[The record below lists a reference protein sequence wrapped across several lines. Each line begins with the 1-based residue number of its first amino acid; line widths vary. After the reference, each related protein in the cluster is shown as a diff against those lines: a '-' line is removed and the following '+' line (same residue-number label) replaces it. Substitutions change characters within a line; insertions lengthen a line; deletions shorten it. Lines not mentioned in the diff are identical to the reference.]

1 MKKTLALLL
10 ALVMTFSLITLPATA
25 ATTAADVNPEV
36 TTNIKSIDV
45 DSLDSSI
52 NYLNGAPSVTA
63 SGFTITFSSGNYS
76 INDNYTG
83 VVDPVTNEIFK
94 FPIKAKAGVATIEE
108 GYAKGEDYKL
118 ILGSKLGDTYPG
130 SGANTTGRIVEGQPM
145 KGAFIKKVA
154 DPVDPTNSVIE
165 FNYGQTG
172 SGNPNGA
179 YAGLITRLAY
189 GTSTKMIEPA
199 SGATPATKINS
210 GILAYEWNFYIP
222 ENSAEY
228 MTTASSYINLGGI
241 HADNT
246 SGADM
251 LAEQTQY
258 KNGKLTHSLHTHT
271 FNADGSVKSLLATT
285 YDITPD
291 TWHNIKQVIIVDDV
305 ALDTTNEN
313 YSFPLIAYYFDG
325 QLVSTIRS
333 RNKLLSSTSTGQVR
347 FALAPTPS
355 STYADKTK
363 NYNVYLDDLKQYWI
377 APLSVSGLEDAYTN
391 FSPSSDSV
399 VINYTNP
406 VDSDALKDA
415 ITVKLGDEV
424 ADDVT
429 VNVES
434 IDNYTAKI
442 SFEGLNAKKATAYTV
457 EIAEFKDQYLST
469 ATGKTFTVTTAPEF
483 IAEANPEVFEG
494 FKAGTERTIDFEF
507 SAALGTAPE
516 NAFIVK
522 DANGKIMTGWTAELS
537 SKNKVATISLK
548 NLDATGTFPYTLTVA
563 PDAKNEAG
571 KTIVEATVVKINK
584 AGKYDIFTET
594 FSEDKFDSTNWT
606 IFNAGTGNDIASA
619 TIEKD
624 PANTESTNGVL
635 KFEGQAVDSSAFKFY
650 LRRNVPSEYGSA
662 IDFTSPSSPFYGK
675 KLVLEVDNYKP
686 AADKNN
692 HINDAGGYGSFLAFS
707 RSKTNIT
714 NDSSAYTG
722 NYSRWYITGTSFSV
736 QNTSNAATKVAK
748 NIYQNRLNA
757 GASTNVSSDKWETF
771 RMIFDQTD
779 TTRHDTHRTYKIGD
793 NGSLTVTKAP
803 YTYVTSVAADG
814 TVTTTTTK
822 TAADGANK
830 YPEYVYDFMAERM
843 TNEKYLLFP
852 GEENFSYNTSNE
864 YGTFYGAMFGWD
876 FKTSKGIRY
885 IDNLKAYAVDK
896 FKMVQFSENV
906 NEFIPE
912 KSSTIEIGFNQ
923 TLYSEVEKLKNNIML
938 LTKDE
943 NGEDVNVT
951 DLISDIT
958 FNNSKDSV
966 AITLNSSG
974 LTDNKEYE
982 IAFGPEFIDEY
993 GQALAV
999 YQSEILVDRTR
1010 IYGDYAVKFEVLPY
1024 EGFNAS
1030 VDNAMISNFYTG
1042 ANKKVVVTLTQPTVL
1057 DANAIS
1063 SAFEV
1068 KDANGEV
1075 VTGWN
1080 AILSADSKSIII
1092 NFAGMSDA
1100 KAFPYTLT
1108 SLDTLVNAE
1117 DESIPA
1123 PIKVTISD
1131 LEGIYPIFEETFE
1144 NFKENVEWKD
1154 NLDSNNWVT
1163 SANTGVDENT
1173 WRYINSATSDLN
1185 SIMVVS
1191 ETIGDRTGKFLKYTS
1206 GNSGTNN
1213 TPFILRNSNGD
1224 TGINFK
1230 DSNSE
1235 YFGKKLVYQV
1245 DVYYDGFTSVN
1256 NNYSAFLN
1264 FNYFANAKGEGT
1276 FARFG
1281 SNGVEVNAGVWG
1293 QYDYLRRT
1301 TLNLIG
1307 GWHTITAVVDQTGTN
1322 PEINYENVR
1331 YYLDGNPVIVPYYKP
1346 DIAQKE
1352 PTYYLSNEQQC
1363 ADKPTPTF
1371 GTFFGNAFGA
1381 QSEGKSFYI
1390 DNLKA
1395 YAIDGV
1401 AFNVE
1406 NIEFNKATGV
1416 ITVKFNSVI
1425 NDAFVNTNI
1434 KITDDD
1440 GNVVSGGTKTIL
1452 ADGKT
1457 LEISGIIEPDFELFT
1472 TYKLVINGLFRDVYL
1487 NEFNCYKDYTFEF
1500 TTARSG
1506 EVAVANEPVA
1516 TISAN
1521 SLTTTVEICNRTNN
1535 SAELVMA
1542 LAVYSGYKLLGVQT
1556 VPVALEALSDGSYD
1570 FNLTG
1575 DFSSATNVKIHFWD
1589 SISGMNALSIPEPI
1603 KIGE

>member
-10 ALVMTFSLITLPATA
+10 ALVMTISLVTLPATA
-25 ATTAADVNPEV
+25 ATTVVTANPEV
-36 TTNIKSIDV
+36 TTNIKSVDIDG
-45 DSLDSSI
+45 LDASI
-52 NYLNGAPSVTA
+52 NYINGGSSTSA
-63 SGFTITFSSGNYS
+63 SGLALTLSSGNWS
-76 INDNYTG
+76 IDSAKTG
-83 VVDPVTNEIFK
+83 VVESETKAITKYPVI
-94 FPIKAKAGVATIEE
+94 AKKGTATIEE
-108 GYAKGEDYKL
+108 GYAKGENYDL
-118 ILGSKLGDTYPG
+118 IIGSALGTTYPG
-130 SGANTTGRIVEGQPM
+130 TNADTTGRIVKGQPM
-145 KGAFIKKVA
+145 KGAYLKKVA

-172 SGNPNGA
+172 ENNPTTK
-179 YAGLITRLAY
+179 YEGLITRLAY
-189 GTSTKMIEPA
+189 GTSTAMIQPA
-199 SGATPATKINS
+199 SNGVPASKINS
-210 GILAYEWNFYIP
+210 GILAFEWNVYVP
-222 ENSAEY
+222 ENSAKY
-228 MTTASSYINLGGI
+228 MTVGSSYVNLGGI

-251 LAEQTQY
+251 LADMTQY

-333 RNKLLSSTSTGQVR
+333 RNKLLNGTSTGQVR
-347 FALAPTPS
+347 FALAPTAAS
-355 STYADKTK
+355 KYADKSV
-363 NYNVYLDDLKQYWI
+363 NYNIYLDDLKQYWI
-377 APLSVSGLEDAYTN
+377 APLAVSGLKDAYTD
-391 FSPSSDSV
+391 FAPSSDSV

-406 VDSDALKDA
+406 VDIEALKDA

-424 ADDVT
+424 AEDVT
-429 VNVES
+429 VNVETT
-434 IDNYTAKI
+434 DKYTAKV
-442 SFEGLNAKKATAYTV
+442 SFEGLNVKKATAYTV
-457 EIAEFKDQYLST
+457 EIAEFKDEYLST
-469 ATGKTFTVTTAPEF
+469 AVGKTFTVTTAPEF
-483 IAEANPEVFEG
+483 IATANPEVFEG
-494 FKAGTERTIDFEF
+494 FKAGTERTVDFVF

-522 DANGKIMTGWTAELS
+522 DANGKTMTGWTAELS

-563 PDAKNEAG
+563 PDTKNEAG
-571 KTIVEATVVKINK
+571 KTIVEAAVVKINK

-594 FSEDKFDSTNWT
+594 FSEDKFDTTNWT
-606 IFNAGTGNDIASA
+606 IYNGGTGNDVASA
-619 TIEKD
+619 TIVKD
-624 PANTESTNGVL
+624 PSVAESTNGVL

-686 AADKNN
+686 VADKNN
-692 HINDAGGYGSFLAFS
+692 HINDVGGYGAFLAFS
-707 RSKTNIT
+707 RSKTNIS

-757 GASTNVSSDKWETF
+757 NASTNVSSDKWETF

-779 TTRHDTHRTYKIGD
+779 TTHHDTHRTYKIGD

-803 YTYVTSVAADG
+803 YTYVTNPE
-814 TVTTTTTK
+814 TLTTTTTK
-822 TAADGANK
+822 TANEGANK

-885 IDNLKAYAVDK
+885 IDNLKAYAVDP
-896 FKMVQFSENV
+896 FKMVSFSSNI

-923 TLYSEVEKLKNNIML
+923 TLYSDVAKLKNNIML

-958 FNNSKDSV
+958 INNSRDAI
-966 AITLNSSG
+966 AITLNSTG
-974 LTDNKEYE
+974 LVDNKEYE
-982 IAFGPEFIDEY
+982 IAFGPEFVDEY

-1030 VDNAMISNFYTG
+1030 VDNANVSNFYTG
-1042 ANKKVVVTLTQPTVL
+1042 ANKKVVISLTQPTVL
-1057 DANAIS
+1057 DANVIS

-1068 KDANGEV
+1068 KDAEGAL
-1075 VTGWN
+1075 VTGWT
-1080 AILSADSKSIII
+1080 AILSADSKEITI
-1092 NFAGMSDA
+1092 NFVGMDDT
-1100 KAFPYTLT
+1100 KVFPYTLT

-1117 DESIPA
+1117 DESLPT

-1131 LEGIYPIFEETFE
+1131 LEGIYTIFDETFD
-1144 NFKENVEWKD
+1144 NFATNVEWKD

-1163 SANTGVDENT
+1163 ATNTKVGENT
-1173 WRYINSATSDLN
+1173 WKFVDANGDALNSA
-1185 SIMVVS
+1185 MVV
-1191 ETIGDRTGKFLKYTS
+1191 EEEVGGRTGKFLKYTS
-1206 GNSGTNN
+1206 GANGN
-1213 TPFILRNSNGD
+1213 TAYLLRNSNGD
-1224 TGINFK
+1224 TGIDFK
-1230 DSNSE
+1230 SSSNE
-1235 YFGKKLVYQV
+1235 YYGKKLVYQA
-1245 DVYYDGFTSVN
+1245 DVYFDGFKTTN
-1256 NNYSAFLN
+1256 GNYSSLMN
-1264 FNYFANAKGEGT
+1264 FNNKNNVKGEGT
-1276 FARFG
+1276 FARVDG
-1281 SNGVEVNAGVWG
+1281 STGVLISSGVWG
-1293 QYDYLRRT
+1293 AAKYLRRT
-1301 TLNLIG
+1301 TLNLNN
-1307 GWHTITAVVDQTGTN
+1307 GWHTLTAVVDQTGTN
-1322 PEINYENVR
+1322 PEINYDNVR
-1331 YYLDGNPVIVPYYKP
+1331 YYLDGNPIIVPFQDDKTQAP
-1346 DIAQKE
+1346 M
-1352 PTYYLSNEQQC
+1352 YYLSNEQQN
-1363 ADKPTPTF
+1363 DNKPTPSF
-1371 GTFFGNAFGA
+1371 GTFFGLAFGA
-1381 QSEGKSFYI
+1381 RSNGNSFYL
-1390 DNLKA
+1390 DNVKA

-1401 AFNVE
+1401 AFGIE

-1416 ITVKFNSVI
+1416 ITAEFNSVL
-1425 NDAFVNTNI
+1425 DEKFVNSNI
-1434 KITDDD
+1434 QLTDAE
-1440 GNVVSGGTKTIL
+1440 GNVVTGGTKTIL

-1457 LEISGIIEPDFELFT
+1457 LEISGILEPDFELFT

-1516 TISAN
+1516 KISAN
-1521 SLTTTVEICNRTNN
+1521 GLTTTVEICNRTNN
-1535 SAELVMA
+1535 PAELVMA
-1542 LAVYSGYKLLGVQT
+1542 VAVYSGYKLLGVQT
-1556 VPVALEALSDGSYD
+1556 VPVSLEALSDGSYN
-1570 FNLTG
+1570 FSLTG
-1575 DFSSATNVKIHFWD
+1575 DFTSATNVKIHFWD

-1603 KIGE
+1603 KLGE

>member
-1 MKKTLALLL
+1 MKKIIALMLALMLTL
-10 ALVMTFSLITLPATA
+10 SVVTLPATA
-25 ATTAADVNPEV
+25 ETTAVASVNPEV
-36 TTNIKSIDV
+36 TTLIKKVDIDA
-45 DSLDSSI
+45 LDSSI
-52 NYLNGAPSVTA
+52 DYFTGASSTSA
-63 SGFTITFSSGNYS
+63 SGFSFSHSSGNYS
-76 INDNYTG
+76 VFTNYTG
-83 VVDPVTNEIFK
+83 VVDTTNNKIYK
-94 FPIKAKAGVATIEE
+94 YPLYAKKDTETIQD
-108 GYAKGEDYKL
+108 GYAKGENFKL
-118 ILGSKLGDTYPG
+118 IIGEKLGETYPG
-130 SGANTTGRIVEGQPM
+130 TGANTTGKIVEGQPM
-145 KGAFIKKVA
+145 KGAYLKKVS
-154 DPVDPTNSVIE
+154 DPEDPTNSVIE

-172 SGNPNGA
+172 NGSPTGV
-179 YAGLITRLAY
+179 YTGLITRLTF
-189 GTSTKMIEPA
+189 GTNTKMLEPA
-199 SGATPATKINS
+199 TDTAPASKINS
-210 GILAYEWNFYIP
+210 GILAYEWDIYVP
-222 ENSAEY
+222 ENSAKY
-228 MTTASSYINLGGI
+228 MTTGSRSINLGGI

-246 SGADM
+246 SGADI
-251 LAEQTQY
+251 LDDQTKY
-258 KNGKLTHSLHTHT
+258 TSNKLMHYLSTHET
-271 FNADGSVKSLLATT
+271 FDADNKPVSKTAASFE
-285 YDITPD
+285 IKPD
-291 TWHNIKQVIIVDDV
+291 MWHNVKQVMIIDDV
-305 ALDTTNEN
+305 ALDPTNELN
-313 YSFPLIAYYFDG
+313 YTFPLIAYYFDG
-325 QLVSTIRS
+325 ELIGTIRS
-333 RNKLLSSTSTGQVR
+333 RNKLLNSTSSGQVR

-355 STYADKTK
+355 SKYADQSI
-363 NYNVYLDDLKQYWI
+363 NYNIYLDNVSQYWI
-377 APLSVSGLEDAYTN
+377 DTLSVSGIKDVYTN
-391 FSPSSDSV
+391 FAPSSDSV

-406 VDSDALKDA
+406 VDSEALKEA
-415 ITVKLGDEV
+415 ITVKLDGVETE
-424 ADDVT
+424 DVT
-429 VNVES
+429 VNVETP
-434 IDNYTAKI
+434 DKYTAKV
-442 SFEGLNAKKATAYTV
+442 SFKGLNVKKATTYSV

-469 ATGKTFTVTTAPEF
+469 AEGKSFTVTTAPEF
-483 IAEANPEVFEG
+483 VATANPEVFEG
-494 FKAGTERTIDFEF
+494 FKAGTERTVDFAF
-507 SAALGTAPE
+507 SATLGTAPE

-522 DANGKIMTGWTAELS
+522 DANGKTMTGWTAELS

-584 AGKYDIFTET
+584 VGKYDIFTET
-594 FSEDKFDSTNWT
+594 FSEDKFDTTNWT

-692 HINDAGGYGSFLAFS
+692 HINDVGGYGAFLAFS
-707 RSKTNIT
+707 RSKNNISS
-714 NDSSAYTG
+714 DSSAYTG

-736 QNTSNAATKVAK
+736 QNTSNSATKVAK

-757 GASTNVSSDKWETF
+757 SASTNVSSDKWETF

-779 TTRHDTHRTYKIGD
+779 ITRHDTHRTYKIGD
-793 NGSLTVTKAP
+793 NGSLTVTKGP
-803 YTYVTSVAADG
+803 YTYVKNPETL
-814 TVTTTTTK
+814 TTTTTK
-822 TAADGANK
+822 TANEGANK

-885 IDNLKAYAVDK
+885 IDNLKAYAVDP

-923 TLYSEVEKLKNNIML
+923 TLYSDVDKLKNNIML

-958 FNNSKDSV
+958 FNNSKDAV
-966 AITLNSSG
+966 AITLNSAG
-974 LTDNKEYE
+974 LVDNKEYE

-999 YQSEILVDRTR
+999 YQSEVLVDRTR
-1010 IYGDYAVKFEVLPY
+1010 IYGDYAVNFEVLPY

-1108 SLDTLVNAE
+1108 SLDALVNAE

-1131 LEGIYPIFEETFE
+1131 LEGIYPIFEETFD

-1163 SANTGVDENT
+1163 SANTGVGENT
-1173 WRYINSATSDLN
+1173 WKYVNSATSDLN
-1185 SIMVVS
+1185 SVMVVN
-1191 ETIGDRTGKFLKYTS
+1191 ETVGDRTGKFLKYTS

-1213 TPFILRNSNGD
+1213 TPHILRNSNGD
-1224 TGINFK
+1224 IGIKFTDTNSNF
-1230 DSNSE
+1230 
-1235 YFGKKLVYQV
+1235 YGKKLVYQV
-1245 DVYYDGFTSVN
+1245 DVYFDGFAPIN
-1256 NNYSAFLN
+1256 NNYSSLLN
-1264 FNYFANAKGEGT
+1264 FNNDPNSKSEGT
-1276 FARFG
+1276 FARFDA
-1281 SNGVEVNAGVWG
+1281 NGVTVNAGVWE

-1301 TLNLIG
+1301 TLNLKG
-1307 GWHTITAVVDQTGTN
+1307 GWHTVTAVVDQTGTN
-1322 PEINYENVR
+1322 PEINYDNVR

-1352 PTYYLSNEQQC
+1352 PTYYLSNERQQ
-1363 ADKPTPTF
+1363 ASNPAPSF
-1371 GTFFGNAFGA
+1371 GTFFGTAFGA
-1381 QSEGKSFYI
+1381 QSNGKCFYL

-1401 AFNVE
+1401 AFG
-1406 NIEFNKATGV
+1406 IEEIDFNKATGV
-1416 ITVKFNSVI
+1416 ITAKFNSIIDNKFMSLVTI
-1425 NDAFVNTNI
+1425 EDA
-1434 KITDDD
+1434 D
-1440 GNVVSGGTKTIL
+1440 GNVVSGGTKSIL

-1457 LEISGIIEPDFELFT
+1457 IEISGIIEPEFELLT
-1472 TYKLVINGLFRDVYL
+1472 AYKLKIDGLFRDIYL
-1487 NEFNCYKDYTFEF
+1487 NEFNCYNDYEFEF
-1500 TTARSG
+1500 VTARSG
-1506 EVAVANEPVA
+1506 EISVANEPVA
-1516 TISAN
+1516 VISDN
-1521 SLTTTVEICNRTNN
+1521 KLTTTVEVVNKTDKDTNF
-1535 SAELVMA
+1535 VMA
-1542 LAVYSGYKLLGVQT
+1542 VAAYNGYKLLGVQT
-1556 VPVALEALSDGSYD
+1556 IPVTLGAMSNISEN
-1570 FNLTG
+1570 FELTG
-1575 DFSSATNVKIHFWD
+1575 DFSNVTNVKIHFWD
-1589 SISGMNALSIPEPI
+1589 SISEMNALSIPEPV
-1603 KIGE
+1603 KLGE